1 MAFEATS
8 ASTATMAVLQ
18 QARVF
23 DAVNEGLNR
32 VLDRLAKRSGNL

>member
-1 MAFEATS
+1 VGVDAIAT
-8 ASTATMAVLQ
+8 AIV